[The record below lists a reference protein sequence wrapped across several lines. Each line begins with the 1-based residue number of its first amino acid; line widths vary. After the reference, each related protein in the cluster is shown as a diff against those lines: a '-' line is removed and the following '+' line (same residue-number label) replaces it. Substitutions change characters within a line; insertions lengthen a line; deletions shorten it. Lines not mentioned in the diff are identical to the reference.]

1 MTFGEKL
8 QKLRTQR
15 SLSQDALAEA
25 LDVSRQAVS
34 RWERDETLPETEKVI
49 RLSRYFAVTTDYLLL
64 EEIPSPRQQPA
75 LIRLHAWWADRSWLL
90 GVGLAAVGLWLLLG
104 LTRGDSPAFVREYME
119 RGLSWTQTVSL
130 LLYGV
135 REYTAGAAALALA
148 GVLTTILGRRRLG
161 ALRWYHA
168 GWTVFFW
175 GVGDLLALTGVV
187 LWFLQA
193 MEMWE
198 DVPRQAWF
206 AVRDEVPFALGMVL
220 LGLALALLG
229 PKLDPPRPQEA
240 AAPVDSK

>member
-8 QKLRTQR
+8 QKLRAQR
-15 SLSQDALAEA
+15 GLSQDALAEA

-49 RLSRYFAVTTDYLLL
+49 RLSRYFEVPTDYLLQ
-64 EEIPSPRQQPA
+64 EGSPAPRQPA
-75 LIRLHAWWADRSWLL
+75 LTRLHDWWAERSWLL
-90 GVGLAAVGLWLLLG
+90 GVGLVALGVWLLLG
-104 LTRGDSPAFVREYME
+104 LTRGDGPAIIRGYMDDGASWIEAVCVLIYCVKEYAA
-119 RGLSWTQTVSL
+119 
-130 LLYGV
+130 GV
-135 REYTAGAAALALA
+135 VALVLA
-148 GVLTTILGRRRLG
+148 GVLTVALGRCRRG
-161 ALRWYHA
+161 TLRWYHA

-206 AVRDEVPFALGMVL
+206 AVRDEVPFAVGMVL
-220 LGLALALLG
+220 LGLAMALLG
-229 PKLDPPRPQEA
+229 PKLDPPRQQGSA
-240 AAPVDSK
+240 SSADRG

>member
-8 QKLRTQR
+8 QRLRAQR
-15 SLSQDALAEA
+15 GLSQDALAEA
-25 LDVSRQAVS
+25 LGVSRQAVS

-49 RLSRYFAVTTDYLLL
+49 RLSRYFQISIDDLLL
-64 EEIPSPRQQPA
+64 EKAPVPERPA
-75 LIRLHAWWADRSWLL
+75 LVRLHAWWADRSWLL

-206 AVRDEVPFALGMVL
+206 AVRDEVPFAVGMVL
-220 LGLALALLG
+220 LGLAMALLG
-229 PKLDPPRPQEA
+229 PKLDPPRQQGSA
-240 AAPVDSK
+240 SSADRG